1 MSLHKKLKAHFSAA
15 LGGETK
21 AASEPAPDERPHFV
35 RDYTRMVAELKK
47 TFPLEEA
54 MSLAVGGSYDII
66 GKIERRI
73 LEHYGLRTGMAVLD
87 MGCGSGRLS
96 TVLSDMDIDYL
107 GTDIVPDLLEYART
121 KSRKSF
127 RFVLHTELNVPVP
140 SNTIDIACAFSLFT
154 HLHHHETY
162 IYLEDVF
169 RALKPGGK
177 VIFSFLE
184 FAEKNHWSVFIATVR
199 NKQAG
204 VPQHLNQ
211 FIERSAISLWA
222 TQIGFE
228 IIEFVDGMALPWGE
242 RAIGQAVVVLQK
254 PA

>member
-169 RALKPGGK
+169 RALKPGGE
-177 VIFSFLE
+177 SDLFLLGVRRKKSLVGFHCDGPE
-184 FAEKNHWSVFIATVR
+184 QTGRRTATPEPVHRTKRDLALGHADRFRDNRVR
-199 NKQAG
+199 
-204 VPQHLNQ
+204 
-211 FIERSAISLWA
+211 
-222 TQIGFE
+222 
-228 IIEFVDGMALPWGE
+228 
-242 RAIGQAVVVLQK
+242 
-254 PA
+254 